1 MLKPLPKSG
10 SVVSKSRVLDI
21 MDKGKGA
28 IVLAEVTISDEEGEP
43 ICVNQSSIYLGG
55 AGGFGGKRN
64 SDKVKPLAKYPPRS
78 PDASIQEKTT
88 LSQAALYRL
97 SGDYNPLHVDP
108 NFSQMGGKN
117 LCFYSP
123 ELDPVFSIILLN
135 CSIKKICI
143 CLFMLV

>member
-1 MLKPLPKSG
+1 M
-10 SVVSKSRVLDI
+10 SKSKVLDV

-28 IVLAEVTISDEEGEP
+28 VVLTEVITSDEQGDP
-43 ICVNQSSIYLGG
+43 ICINQSSIYLGG

-64 SDKVKPLAKYPPRS
+64 SDKVKPLVKRPTRN
-78 PDASIQEKTT
+78 PDAVMEEKTS

-117 LCFYSP
+117 Y
-123 ELDPVFSIILLN
+123 VIL
-135 CSIKKICI
+135 
-143 CLFMLV
+143 